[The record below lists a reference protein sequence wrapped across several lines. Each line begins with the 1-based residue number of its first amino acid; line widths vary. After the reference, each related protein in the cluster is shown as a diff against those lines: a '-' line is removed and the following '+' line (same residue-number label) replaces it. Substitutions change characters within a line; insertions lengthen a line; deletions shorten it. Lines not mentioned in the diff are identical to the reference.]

1 MTNTVDFQKPVE
13 AVKSLIALQTETLT
27 KTVELQKKAGEDLVA
42 FFKAEAEKAKTL
54 KTPED
59 LIKFNTEANTSL
71 FNLLKSQGE
80 ASLHLQLSL
89 ARLSLLKFKASASKN
104 YVDLLS

>member
-80 ASLHLQLSL
+80 AFTAL
-89 ARLSLLKFKASASKN
+89 ATESSKTI
-104 YVDLLS
+104 VAQVQSFGK

>member
-71 FNLLKSQGE
+71 FNLLKAQGE
-80 ASLHLQLSL
+80 AFTAL
-89 ARLSLLKFKASASKN
+89 ATESSKTI
-104 YVDLLS
+104 VAQVQSFGK

>member
-42 FFKAEAEKAKTL
+42 FFKSEAEKAKTL

-71 FNLLKSQGE
+71 FNLLKAQGE
-80 ASLHLQLSL
+80 AFTAL
-89 ARLSLLKFKASASKN
+89 ATESSKTI
-104 YVDLLS
+104 VAQVQSFGK